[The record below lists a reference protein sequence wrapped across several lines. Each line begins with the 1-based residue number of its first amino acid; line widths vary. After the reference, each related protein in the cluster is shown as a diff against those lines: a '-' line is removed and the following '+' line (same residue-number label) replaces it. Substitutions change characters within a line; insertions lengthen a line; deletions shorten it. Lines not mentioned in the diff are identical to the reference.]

1 MVIKHTK
8 TFGSQWLLI
17 QEIIRKKIGFKGI
30 LISDDISMKSLK
42 YGLKNNAIMK
52 KRKLHIIVLSL
63 FIGAIFGGVVGNI
76 FSLVLPESVVKDF
89 FLTSITFDLGGLV
102 NNDLGVF
109 VIDLKIIVL
118 KLGLS
123 ISFNFTSV
131 IGIAV
136 AYYILRYLR

>member
-1 MVIKHTK
+1 
-8 TFGSQWLLI
+8 
-17 QEIIRKKIGFKGI
+17 
-30 LISDDISMKSLK
+30 
-42 YGLKNNAIMK
+42 MK
-52 KRKLHIIVLSL
+52 KRQLHFIVLSL
-63 FIGAIFGGVVGNI
+63 FVGAIFGGVVGNI

-102 NNDLGVF
+102 NNDVGVF
-109 VIDLKIIVL
+109 IIDLKVIVL

-123 ISFNFTSV
+123 MSFNFTSV

>member
-1 MVIKHTK
+1 
-8 TFGSQWLLI
+8 
-17 QEIIRKKIGFKGI
+17 
-30 LISDDISMKSLK
+30 
-42 YGLKNNAIMK
+42 MK
-52 KRKLHIIVLSL
+52 KRQLHFIVLSL
-63 FIGAIFGGVVGNI
+63 FVGAIFGGVVGNI

-109 VIDLKIIVL
+109 IIDLKVIIL

-123 ISFNFTSV
+123 MSFNFTSV
-131 IGIAV
+131 MGIAV

>member
-1 MVIKHTK
+1 
-8 TFGSQWLLI
+8 
-17 QEIIRKKIGFKGI
+17 
-30 LISDDISMKSLK
+30 
-42 YGLKNNAIMK
+42 MK
-52 KRKLHIIVLSL
+52 KRKLNIIVLSL
-63 FIGAIFGGVVGNI
+63 LVGAIFGGVVGNI

-109 VIDLKIIVL
+109 VIDLKVIVL

-123 ISFNFTSV
+123 MNFNFTSV

>member
-1 MVIKHTK
+1 MFLNLENSHPYRTCTCACQTIDAIRWDIDSGPRGEGGYPYVI
-8 TFGSQWLLI
+8 
-17 QEIIRKKIGFKGI
+17 
-30 LISDDISMKSLK
+30 DI
-42 YGLKNNAIMK
+42 
-52 KRKLHIIVLSL
+52 IIVLSL

-89 FLTSITFDLGGLV
+89 FLTSISFDLGGLV

-118 KLGLS
+118 KFGLS
-123 ISFNFTSV
+123 MSFNFTSV

>member
-1 MVIKHTK
+1 
-8 TFGSQWLLI
+8 
-17 QEIIRKKIGFKGI
+17 
-30 LISDDISMKSLK
+30 
-42 YGLKNNAIMK
+42 MK
-52 KRKLHIIVLSL
+52 KRKLYIIVLSL
-63 FIGAIFGGVVGNI
+63 FIGAIFGGVFGSI

>member
-1 MVIKHTK
+1 
-8 TFGSQWLLI
+8 
-17 QEIIRKKIGFKGI
+17 
-30 LISDDISMKSLK
+30 
-42 YGLKNNAIMK
+42 MK
-52 KRKLHIIVLSL
+52 KRKLHFIVLSI
-63 FIGAIFGGVVGNI
+63 FVGAIFGGVVGNI

-109 VIDLKIIVL
+109 IIDLKVIVL
-118 KLGLS
+118 KLGLLM
-123 ISFNFTSV
+123 SFNFTSV

>member
-1 MVIKHTK
+1 
-8 TFGSQWLLI
+8 
-17 QEIIRKKIGFKGI
+17 
-30 LISDDISMKSLK
+30 
-42 YGLKNNAIMK
+42 MK
-52 KRKLHIIVLSL
+52 KRKLHVIVLSL
-63 FIGAIFGGVVGNI
+63 FVGAIFGGVVGNI
-76 FSLVLPESVVKDF
+76 FALVLPESVVKDF

-118 KLGLS
+118 KFGLS

>member
-1 MVIKHTK
+1 MAKRDFK
-8 TFGSQWLLI
+8 LI
-17 QEIIRKKIGFKGI
+17 VLGI
-30 LISDDISMKSLK
+30 LCGAMIGTLL
-42 YGLKNNAIMK
+42 GN
-52 KRKLHIIVLSL
+52 VLMFL
-63 FIGAIFGGVVGNI
+63 
-76 FSLVLPESVVKDF
+76 LPESAVKDF

-109 VIDLKIIVL
+109 IIDLKVIVL

-123 ISFNFTSV
+123 MSFNFTSV

>member
-1 MVIKHTK
+1 
-8 TFGSQWLLI
+8 
-17 QEIIRKKIGFKGI
+17 
-30 LISDDISMKSLK
+30 
-42 YGLKNNAIMK
+42 MK
-52 KRKLHIIVLSL
+52 KRKLHFIVLSL
-63 FIGAIFGGVVGNI
+63 FVGAIFGGVVGNI

-109 VIDLKIIVL
+109 IIDLKVIVL

-123 ISFNFTSV
+123 MSFNFTSI

>member
-1 MVIKHTK
+1 
-8 TFGSQWLLI
+8 
-17 QEIIRKKIGFKGI
+17 
-30 LISDDISMKSLK
+30 
-42 YGLKNNAIMK
+42 MK
-52 KRKLHIIVLSL
+52 KRRLHVIVLSL
-63 FIGAIFGGVVGNI
+63 FVGAIFGGVVGNI

-102 NNDLGVF
+102 NNDLGVLI
-109 VIDLKIIVL
+109 IDLKVIVL

-123 ISFNFTSV
+123 MSFNFTSV

>member
-1 MVIKHTK
+1 
-8 TFGSQWLLI
+8 
-17 QEIIRKKIGFKGI
+17 
-30 LISDDISMKSLK
+30 
-42 YGLKNNAIMK
+42 MK

-109 VIDLKIIVL
+109 VINLKIIVL
-118 KLGLS
+118 KFGLS
-123 ISFNFTSV
+123 MSFNFTSV

>member
-1 MVIKHTK
+1 
-8 TFGSQWLLI
+8 
-17 QEIIRKKIGFKGI
+17 
-30 LISDDISMKSLK
+30 
-42 YGLKNNAIMK
+42 MK
-52 KRKLHIIVLSL
+52 KRQLHFIVLSL
-63 FIGAIFGGVVGNI
+63 FVGAIFGGVVGNI

-109 VIDLKIIVL
+109 IIDLKVIVL

-123 ISFNFTSV
+123 MSFNFTSV
-131 IGIAV
+131 MGIAV

>member
-1 MVIKHTK
+1 
-8 TFGSQWLLI
+8 
-17 QEIIRKKIGFKGI
+17 
-30 LISDDISMKSLK
+30 
-42 YGLKNNAIMK
+42 MK
-52 KRKLHIIVLSL
+52 KRKLHVIVLSL

-76 FSLVLPESVVKDF
+76 FALVLPESVVKDF

-118 KLGLS
+118 KFGLS
-123 ISFNFTSV
+123 MSFNFTSV
-131 IGIAV
+131 MGITV

>member
-1 MVIKHTK
+1 
-8 TFGSQWLLI
+8 
-17 QEIIRKKIGFKGI
+17 
-30 LISDDISMKSLK
+30 
-42 YGLKNNAIMK
+42 MK
-52 KRKLHIIVLSL
+52 KRKLHVIVLSL
-63 FIGAIFGGVVGNI
+63 FVGAVFGGVVGNI
-76 FSLVLPESVVKDF
+76 FSLVLPESVVKAF

-118 KLGLS
+118 KFGLS

>member
-1 MVIKHTK
+1 
-8 TFGSQWLLI
+8 
-17 QEIIRKKIGFKGI
+17 
-30 LISDDISMKSLK
+30 
-42 YGLKNNAIMK
+42 MK

-63 FIGAIFGGVVGNI
+63 FIGAIFGGVIGNI
-76 FSLVLPESVVKDF
+76 FALVLPESVVKDF

-102 NNDLGVF
+102 DNDLGVF
-109 VIDLKIIVL
+109 IIDLKVIVL

-123 ISFNFTSV
+123 MSFNFTSV

>member
-1 MVIKHTK
+1 
-8 TFGSQWLLI
+8 
-17 QEIIRKKIGFKGI
+17 
-30 LISDDISMKSLK
+30 
-42 YGLKNNAIMK
+42 MK
-52 KRKLHIIVLSL
+52 KRKLHFIVLSL
-63 FIGAIFGGVVGNI
+63 FVGAIFGGVVGNI

-109 VIDLKIIVL
+109 IIDLKVIVL

-123 ISFNFTSV
+123 MSFNFTSV
-131 IGIAV
+131 IGITV